1 MPEWLQHLL
10 TALGS
15 ALGGAGLTTWITAY
29 KAKHEVKRIDAD
41 TNTVVLEQANT
52 IVGMWQELGK
62 SLGEKVDQLESRVKL
77 LEVDLKTKTDRI
89 AELEEMNEAK
99 DERIRELESQ
109 IVELQGKVKDLED
122 RRQPRKRAQ

>member
-41 TNTVVLEQANT
+41 TNSVVLEQANT
-52 IVGMWQELGK
+52 IVGMWQQLGK
-62 SLGEKVDQLESRVKL
+62 SLGEKVDLLESRVKL
-77 LEVDLKTKTDRI
+77 LEVDLKTKADRI
-89 AELEEMNEAK
+89 EELEEMNERK
-99 DERIRELESQ
+99 DERIKELETQ
-109 IVELQGKVKDLED
+109 VGELERKVQQLENS
-122 RRQPRKRAQ
+122 RQPRKRVQ